1 MLEKEQSEYDR
12 CTESN
17 WKFDGI
23 EDRKWNIG
31 KLQNEEDIFAN
42 AENFDISKS
51 STILTNWRNVEK
63 ETAYTRNTWNV
74 RISDLPI

>member
-1 MLEKEQSEYDR
+1 M
-12 CTESN
+12 
-17 WKFDGI
+17 FDGI

-51 STILTNWRNVEK
+51 STILTNRRNVEK
-63 ETAYTRNTWNV
+63 ETAYTRNT
-74 RISDLPI
+74 